1 VATGVINFND
11 GFQDTPGF
19 RLYAEVPNY
28 SERRVIHFASPFAD
42 TQAFYKGAV
51 IRTAIG
57 SGSGSSSVV
66 VVRIVPRTATGSGTG
81 TSSVAYIEIIPRSA
95 TGSGVGSSGGGA
107 TGLHIAPRT
116 ASGSGTGSG
125 SGNYLAGRVRSAVN
139 IGYGSSS
146 TTSFITHKRTITNS
160 GTGTQTAVGARVV
173 RVTASSSG
181 AGTQSINFYKVMFFR
196 PPTDDLV
203 SWYEEG
209 TDGIALRLFRFFQPT
224 ARGRNV
230 YKLTDGTF
238 TEAEQNDSSVVEITY
253 HGGHANPVTQAEKD
267 DLVAAGYG
275 AYVT

>member
-1 VATGVINFND
+1 MATGELDFTISFVN
-11 GFQDTPGF
+11 TP
-19 RLYAEVPNY
+19 
-28 SERRVIHFASPFAD
+28 S
-42 TQAFYKGAV
+42 FYKGAV
-51 IRTAIG
+51 VRNATG
-57 SGSGSSSVV
+57 SGVGTQTASG
-66 VVRIVPRTATGSGTG
+66 VRVVPRTATGSGTG
-81 TSSVAYIEIIPRSA
+81 SSSVAYIEVLPRSA
-95 TGSGVGSSGGGA
+95 TGTGLGSSGGGA
-107 TGLHIAPRT
+107 TGLLIAIRT

-125 SGNYLAGRVRSAVN
+125 TGNYISGKVRSAVN
-139 IGYGSSS
+139 VGYGSSS

-160 GTGTQTAVGARVV
+160 GTGTQAAIGARVV